1 MPADYAP
8 MGASSFGLSE
18 RFWSLARRLIP
29 KPARVHPLGGG
40 RPRVPDR
47 RVLAAILFVLRTGCQ
62 WKALDATGLG
72 SGSTAHRRFQEWV
85 GTGLFF
91 RLWRVAA
98 RRYDEVRGIDWRWL
112 AVDGCLTKAPLSRSE
127 VVGRNPTD
135 RGKQGVKRSLLVD
148 AKGLPLALALG
159 PANRNDHLLLAETPD
174 GLVARRPSRSALA
187 QHLCLDLGYDDAG
200 SRREAA
206 VRGYVTHIRGRSDE
220 VRDGRRRAR
229 KRARRWVVERTHAWL
244 NRCRRLLV
252 RWERKVANH
261 AAFLHLACALICLRA
276 AGAGGGAGTRR

>member
-1 MPADYAP
+1 MPADCASK
-8 MGASSFGLSE
+8 GCSSFGLSE
-18 RFWSLARRLIP
+18 RFWLLARRLIP

-40 RPRVPDR
+40 RPRVSDR
-47 RVLAAILFVLRTGCQ
+47 RVLAAIFFVLRTGGQ

-85 GTGLFF
+85 GAGLFF

-98 RRYDEVRGIDWRWL
+98 RRYDEVCGIDWRWL

-148 AKGLPLALALG
+148 GRGVPLALTIG
-159 PANRNDHLLLAETPD
+159 PAHRNDHLLLADTLD
-174 GLVARRPSRSALA
+174 GLVVRRPSRSYLV

-200 SRREAA
+200 SRREVAK
-206 VRGYVTHIRGRSDE
+206 RGYRAHIRGRSDE
-220 VRDGRRRAR
+220 VRQRHRAR
-229 KRARRWVVERTHAWL
+229 KRARRWMVERTHAWL
-244 NRCRRLLV
+244 NRFRRLLI
-252 RWERKVANH
+252 RWERRGVNY
-261 AAFLHLACALICLRA
+261 AAFLHLACAMICLRA
-276 AGAGGGAGTRR
+276 AGGTVGTRR

>member
-1 MPADYAP
+1 
-8 MGASSFGLSE
+8 LSE

-47 RVLAAILFVLRTGCQ
+47 RVLSAIFFVLRTGCQ

-85 GTGLFF
+85 RAGLFF

-98 RRYDEVRGIDWRWL
+98 QRYDEVRGIDWRWL

-148 AKGLPLALALG
+148 GTGVPLAVVVG
-159 PANRNDHLLLAETPD
+159 PANRNDHLLLADTLD
-174 GLVARRPSRSALA
+174 GLVVRRPSRPALV

-200 SRREAA
+200 SRQEAA
-206 VRGYVTHIRGRSDE
+206 RRGYVVHIRGRSE
-220 VRDGRRRAR
+220 EARGRRSGR

-244 NRCRRLLV
+244 NRSRRLLV

-261 AAFLHLACALICLRA
+261 GAFLHLACALICDRA
-276 AGAGGGAGTRR
+276 VGVGASGAARQ

>member
-1 MPADYAP
+1 
-8 MGASSFGLSE
+8 MGSSFRLSE

-47 RVLAAILFVLRTGCQ
+47 RVLAAIFFVLRTGCQ
-62 WKALDATGLG
+62 WKALDETGIV

-85 GTGLFF
+85 RAGFFF

-98 RRYDEVRGIDWRWL
+98 QRYDEVRGIDWRWL
-112 AVDGCLTKAPLSRSE
+112 SVDGCLTKAPLSRSE

-148 AKGLPLALALG
+148 GRGVPLALVVG
-159 PANRNDHLLLAETPD
+159 PANRNDHLLLTETLD
-174 GLVARRPSRSALA
+174 GLVARRPPRSALV
-187 QHLCLDLGYDDAG
+187 QHLCLDLGYDDEG
-200 SRREAA
+200 SRHEAA
-206 VRGYVTHIRGRSDE
+206 RRGYVVHIRGRREE
-220 VRDGRRRAR
+220 VQERRRGR

-244 NRCRRLLV
+244 NRSRRLLV
-252 RWERKVANH
+252 RWERKVTNY

-276 AGAGGGAGTRR
+276 ARAPVSMDARR

>member
-1 MPADYAP
+1 
-8 MGASSFGLSE
+8 
-18 RFWSLARRLIP
+18 
-29 KPARVHPLGGG
+29 LGGG
-40 RPRVPDR
+40 RPRVPAR
-47 RVLAAILFVLRTGCQ
+47 RVLAAIFFVLRTGCQ

-85 GTGLFF
+85 RAGLFF

-98 RRYDEVRGIDWRWL
+98 QRYDEVRGIDWRWL

-148 AKGLPLALALG
+148 GKGVPLALVVG
-159 PANRNDHLLLAETPD
+159 PANRNDHLLLAETLD
-174 GLVARRPSRSALA
+174 GLVARRPPRSALV

-200 SRREAA
+200 SRQEAA
-206 VRGYVTHIRGRSDE
+206 RRGYLVHIRGRRE
-220 VRDGRRRAR
+220 EARARRSGR

-244 NRCRRLLV
+244 NRSRRLLV
-252 RWERKVANH
+252 RWERKVANP
-261 AAFLHLACALICLRA
+261 AAFLHLACALICDRA
-276 AGAGGGAGTRR
+276 AGASAAMGVRR

>member
-1 MPADYAP
+1 MN
-8 MGASSFGLSE
+8 SSFQLSE

-29 KPARVHPLGGG
+29 KPAKPHPFGGG
-40 RPRVPDR
+40 RPRVPNR
-47 RVLAAILFVLRTGCQ
+47 AVLAAIIFVLRTGCQ

-85 GTGLFF
+85 RAGLFY

-98 RRYDEVRGIDWRWL
+98 QRYDEVHGIDWRWL

-148 AKGLPLALALG
+148 GKGLPLALVVG
-159 PANRNDHLLLAETPD
+159 PANRNDHQLLAETLD
-174 GLVARRPSRSALA
+174 SLVARRPARTAMV

-200 SRREAA
+200 SRHEATR
-206 VRGYVTHIRGRSDE
+206 RGYRVHIGGWREEAGKRKSK
-220 VRDGRRRAR
+220 R

-261 AAFLHLACALICLRA
+261 AAFLHLACALICQRVTDGNA
-276 AGAGGGAGTRR
+276 T